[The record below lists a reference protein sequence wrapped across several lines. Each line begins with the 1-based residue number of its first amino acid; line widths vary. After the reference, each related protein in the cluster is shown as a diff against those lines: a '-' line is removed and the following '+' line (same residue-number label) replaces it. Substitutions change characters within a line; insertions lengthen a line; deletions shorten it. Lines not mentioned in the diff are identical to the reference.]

1 MRNLI
6 LATALLALPPLAQAG
21 PLNDTGTDSCRDH
34 ATHISY
40 WITATVT
47 CAEAD
52 GGQDGRYGRDA
63 AAAKGLLA
71 KVGQGKMGFDFTKIG
86 NDGSARPADTTLG
99 AGPGDWACSYD
110 NNTGLMW
117 ELKTT
122 SGLRSRDHT
131 YTWFDS
137 AHSYGGDPGVASG
150 GTCDAA
156 DRCDTEKYV
165 ADVNAAGL
173 CGHNDWRLPTYLELV
188 NVVDRAYLNAAMDP
202 LSFPN
207 TPAEAFWTATPQAGN
222 AGNAWSVH
230 FYLGYGGWNLFG
242 DPLRVRLVRTG
253 P

>member
-6 LATALLALPPLAQAG
+6 LATALIGLSAQAQAG
-21 PLNDTGTDSCRDH
+21 PLNDTGLSFCRDH
-34 ATHISY
+34 TTGFSY
-40 WITATVT
+40 SITATVT

-86 NDGSARPADTTLG
+86 NDGRLLPETATLG
-99 AGPGDWACSYD
+99 SGPGDWACTYD

-122 SGLRSRDHT
+122 SGLRSQDHS

-137 AHSYGGDPGVASG
+137 VHSYGGNPGVAAG
-150 GTCDAA
+150 GTCETP
-156 DRCDTEKYV
+156 DRCDTEKFV

-173 CGHNDWRLPTYLELV
+173 CGHSDWRLPTYLELV
-188 NVVDRAYLNAAMDP
+188 NIVDRDYINVAMDP
-202 LSFPN
+202 LNFPN
-207 TPAEAFWTATPQAGN
+207 TPAEAFWTATPQAG
-222 AGNAWSVH
+222 APGNAWLVH
-230 FYLGYGGWNLFG
+230 FYLGYAGWNMFSE
-242 DPLRVRLVRTG
+242 PMRIRLVRTG